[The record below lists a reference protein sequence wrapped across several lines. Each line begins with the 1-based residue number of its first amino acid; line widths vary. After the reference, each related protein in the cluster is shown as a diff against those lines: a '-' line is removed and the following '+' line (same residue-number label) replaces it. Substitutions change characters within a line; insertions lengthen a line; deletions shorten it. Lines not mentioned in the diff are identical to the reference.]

1 MIPMLNYL
9 CEDLES
15 GELFFVQCADETERD
30 EILLANNFD
39 LDQIDIY
46 GIYTD
51 EEAEILGYDTY

>member
-1 MIPMLNYL
+1 MLNYL

-30 EILLANNFD
+30 EIMLANDFD
-39 LDQIDIY
+39 LDQVDIY

>member
-1 MIPMLNYL
+1 MLNYL
-9 CEDLES
+9 GEDLES

-30 EILLANNFD
+30 EILLANDFD
-39 LDQIDIY
+39 LDQVDIY

>member
-1 MIPMLNYL
+1 MLNYL

-15 GELFFVQCADETERD
+15 GELFFVQCSDETERD
-30 EILLANNFD
+30 EILLANDFD
-39 LDQIDIY
+39 LDQVDIY

>member
-1 MIPMLNYL
+1 MLNYL

-30 EILLANNFD
+30 EILLANDFN
-39 LDQIDIY
+39 LEQVDIY

>member
-1 MIPMLNYL
+1 MLNYL

-30 EILLANNFD
+30 EILLANDFD
-39 LDQIDIY
+39 SDQVDIY

>member
-1 MIPMLNYL
+1 MLNYL

-30 EILLANNFD
+30 EILLANDFD
-39 LDQIDIY
+39 LDQVDIY

-51 EEAEILGYDTY
+51 EEAEILGHDTY

>member
-1 MIPMLNYL
+1 MLNYL

-30 EILLANNFD
+30 EILIANDFD
-39 LDQIDIY
+39 LDQVDIY

>member
-1 MIPMLNYL
+1 MLNYL

-30 EILLANNFD
+30 EILLANDFD
-39 LDQIDIY
+39 LEQVDIY

>member
-1 MIPMLNYL
+1 MTMLNYL

-30 EILLANNFD
+30 EILLANDFD
-39 LDQIDIY
+39 LDQVDIY

>member
-1 MIPMLNYL
+1 MLNYL

-30 EILLANNFD
+30 EILLANGFD
-39 LDQIDIY
+39 SDQVDIY

>member
-1 MIPMLNYL
+1 MLNYL

-30 EILLANNFD
+30 EILLANDFD
-39 LDQIDIY
+39 LDQVDIY

>member
-1 MIPMLNYL
+1 MLNYL

-30 EILLANNFD
+30 EILLANDFN
-39 LDQIDIY
+39 LDQVDIY

>member
-1 MIPMLNYL
+1 MLNYL

-30 EILLANNFD
+30 EILLANDFD
-39 LDQIDIY
+39 LDQVDIY

-51 EEAEILGYDTY
+51 EEAELLGYDTY

>member
-1 MIPMLNYL
+1 MLNYL

-15 GELFFVQCADETERD
+15 CELFFVQCADETERD

-39 LDQIDIY
+39 LDQVDIY

>member
-1 MIPMLNYL
+1 MLNYL

-30 EILLANNFD
+30 EILLANDFD
-39 LDQIDIY
+39 LGQVDIY